1 MINLIVQTFSKQPLM
16 QKIEKLLHS
25 TYFFF
30 SLAKRYF
37 KKCKLAEL
45 LETKGNKML
54 HHINTKWISM
64 LFPIKGASI
73 TSCPCWKSS
82 MDLSSLLK
90 VMLVLFMILLGF

>member
-1 MINLIVQTFSKQPLM
+1 
-16 QKIEKLLHS
+16 
-25 TYFFF
+25 
-30 SLAKRYF
+30 
-37 KKCKLAEL
+37 
-45 LETKGNKML
+45 
-54 HHINTKWISM
+54 M